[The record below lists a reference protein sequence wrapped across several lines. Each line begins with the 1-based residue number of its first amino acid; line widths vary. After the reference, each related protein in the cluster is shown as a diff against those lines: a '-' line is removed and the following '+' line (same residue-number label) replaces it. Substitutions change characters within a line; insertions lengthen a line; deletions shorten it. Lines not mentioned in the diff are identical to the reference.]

1 MYVSLWRET
10 SVAAIRENRQ
20 YIGIEKDEHFFDIAK
35 KRIENELQ
43 QPKSLF

>member
-20 YIGIEKDEHFFDIAK
+20 YLGIEKDEHFFEIAK